1 MNDQHL
7 GEFLLLLSLL
17 FGLSYLL
24 GGLLERFKIPAILS
38 ALFVAMGVHY
48 TPWGTTLTRG
58 LSGDMFTFLADL
70 GVLFLLFFIGVQ
82 IDMKAM
88 KNQSGEIVLATV
100 LNTTVPFLL
109 GTAAMLWLGY
119 GWMLAFV
126 IGVTRMPTAEAVI
139 IPILDAFGLLKTKVG
154 NYIVG
159 AGVLDDVIEVFLVA
173 FVSIWIG
180 EKSGLGGSDAHTI
193 LILLLN
199 ISLFSLVAWAS
210 RRYLLV
216 PLSRWMEPKVAN
228 LVILTILVL
237 FLFGGFAEYADLG
250 LVVGAIIAGIL
261 MRPVLDAAGSV
272 GVQTRQAIRAVA
284 YGFFGMVFFLWVGM
298 SVDLKGIIDAPE
310 LALLLFLTAF
320 VGKLIGIFFMV
331 PMHKLTVREAWTVG
345 IGLNARLTTEIIV
358 AKLLLDAHLID
369 DKLFSA
375 LVAASS
381 ASTLIV
387 PLLFTLL
394 VSRWRSTWI
403 HGQSQESSG

>member
-1 MNDQHL
+1 MDDQLL

-17 FGLSYLL
+17 FGLSYFL

-58 LSGDMFTFLADL
+58 LTGDMFTLLADL

-82 IDMKAM
+82 IDLKAM
-88 KNQSGEIVLATV
+88 KNQSVDIVLATV
-100 LNTTVPFLL
+100 LNTMVPFVL

-139 IPILDAFGLLKTKVG
+139 IPILDAFRLLQTKVG

-180 EKSGLGGSDAHTI
+180 EKSGLGGSDGHTI

-272 GVQTRQAIRAVA
+272 GTQTQQAIRAVA

-298 SVDLKGIIDAPE
+298 SVDLKGIVEAPQ
-310 LALLLFLTAF
+310 LALLLFLAAF
-320 VGKLIGIFFMV
+320 VGKLIGIFLMV

-387 PLLFTLL
+387 PVLFTLL
-394 VSRWRSTWI
+394 VSRWRGTWI
-403 HGQSQESSG
+403 HGHSRESSK